1 MVNIP
6 DVEEYVMASGGLS
19 EFDFEP

>member
-6 DVEEYVMASGGLS
+6 DVEKYVMASGGLS